1 MKRVRNAVCGS
12 LICLVAAATVALA
25 TQKKAAGPSF
35 SEARIYKQIDAC
47 DLRMDVYK
55 PDGWSAAEHRPAIL
69 FFHGGGWRSGNP
81 KGMED
86 YCRYFTCRGYVT
98 FSAQYRLYPNV
109 AVEGCVRDAVSALR
123 WVREH
128 AAELGIDPARIAVG
142 GSSAGG
148 HLAAAVGLLSGFDET
163 NENCTVSACPNAMI
177 LLNPALVLAP
187 IDAKSAGFF
196 DKLDADTRERLGPH
210 AKKIS
215 PWHHIRQGQPPA
227 IILHGTA
234 DRIVPFWTAEIFAQ
248 TAQAA
253 SNRCEL
259 VAYTNAPHGFCHYGS
274 SRKNFISA
282 CDAIDTFLVSLGW
295 MKEAGRCEAILTA
308 HRL

>member
-1 MKRVRNAVCGS
+1 M
-12 LICLVAAATVALA
+12 
-25 TQKKAAGPSF
+25 
-35 SEARIYKQIDAC
+35 
-47 DLRMDVYK
+47 
-55 PDGWSAAEHRPAIL
+55 
-69 FFHGGGWRSGNP
+69 
-81 KGMED
+81 
-86 YCRYFTCRGYVT
+86 
-98 FSAQYRLYPNV
+98 
-109 AVEGCVRDAVSALR
+109 RDAVSALR
-123 WVREH
+123 WVRAH
-128 AAELGIDPARIAVG
+128 AAELGIDPARIAAG

-163 NENCTVSACPNAMI
+163 NENCAVSACPNAMI

-210 AKKIS
+210 AEKIS

-248 TAQAA
+248 TARAA